1 MNAPEK
7 RIVDLFET
15 MFKARKIA
23 FETKTCVACAKPALF
38 FRDHLSVREWKISA
52 MCQECQDDFF
62 EGNFPEDEDE
72 DE

>member
-7 RIVDLFET
+7 RIVDLFEN
-15 MFKARKIA
+15 MRKARKIA
-23 FETKTCVACAKPALF
+23 FENKTCVACAKPALF

-62 EGNFPEDEDE
+62 EGNVPEEDDEDE
-72 DE
+72 

>member
-1 MNAPEK
+1 MNAPEM

-23 FETKTCVACAKPALF
+23 FANKTCVACAKPALF
-38 FRDHLSVREWKISA
+38 FRDHLSLREWKISA

-62 EGNFPEDEDE
+62 GGNVPEEDDEDE
-72 DE
+72 